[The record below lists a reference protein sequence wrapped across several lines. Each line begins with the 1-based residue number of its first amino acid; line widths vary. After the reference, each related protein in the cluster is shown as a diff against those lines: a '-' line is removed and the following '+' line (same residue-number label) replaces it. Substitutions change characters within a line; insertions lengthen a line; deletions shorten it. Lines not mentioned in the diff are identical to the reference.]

1 MRGAWFGLCLLT
13 AAAVV
18 LYTLVFGGPVA
29 TVILL
34 ALILLTL
41 AEPSSQP
48 AARAAGRAESPPA
61 APYYCDRCN
70 ASVPA
75 DAKFCP
81 QCGDRFQD

>member
-41 AEPSSQP
+41 AEPSQP
-48 AARAAGRAESPPA
+48 AARAADHAASPPA
-61 APYYCDRCN
+61 APYYCDHCN
-70 ASVPA
+70 SPVSA

>member
-1 MRGAWFGLCLLT
+1 MRGVWFGLCLLA

-18 LYTLVFGGPVA
+18 LYTLVFGGPIA

-41 AEPSSQP
+41 AEPSQP
-48 AARAAGRAESPPA
+48 AKRAAGRPASPPA
-61 APYYCDRCN
+61 APYYCDRYN
-70 ASVPA
+70 SPVPA

-81 QCGDRFQD
+81 QCGDEFRD